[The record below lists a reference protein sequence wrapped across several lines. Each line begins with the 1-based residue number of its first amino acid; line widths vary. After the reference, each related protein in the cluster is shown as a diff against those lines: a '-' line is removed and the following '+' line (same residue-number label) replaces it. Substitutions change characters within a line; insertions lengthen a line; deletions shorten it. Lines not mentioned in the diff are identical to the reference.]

1 MKFHCKVVI
10 DGIIHHD
17 KTYNNLTEIC
27 NDLNLSYQQV
37 ADYSSRTPPTGK
49 GSTLRSKFKFYPN
62 VSIIKLPKS

>member
-27 NDLNLSYQQV
+27 KDLNLSYQQV
-37 ADYSSRTPPTGK
+37 ADYSSRTRGAHPK
-49 GSTLRSKFKFYPN
+49 VRENKFKFYPN